1 MVRKISFLTIV
12 LMALSLLLS
21 GQRHGATVTGKV
33 TDEAGMPMAG
43 ASVMISGAGTGV
55 AAGNDGRYTLR
66 GMRDGTYTLR
76 ISFTGYETV
85 DTAVTVTGT
94 AVLDVTLREA
104 LFVAGEVIVRGS
116 RAGART
122 PMAHT
127 TVGAEELRDRD
138 LTRDMPFLLALTP
151 SVVETSDAGTGIGY
165 TSLRIRGSDA
175 SRINITLDG
184 IPLNDSESQQV
195 FWVDL
200 PDLASSTGSIQVQRG
215 VGTSTNGA
223 GAFGASVNI
232 STMTPPVE
240 AGAL

>member
-1 MVRKISFLTIV
+1 VRKILFNV
-12 LMALSLLLS
+12 LFMLALAASLS
-21 GQRHGATVTGKV
+21 GQRHSPTVTGMV
-33 TDEAGMPMAG
+33 TDESGVPMAG
-43 ASVMISGAGTGV
+43 ATVMLSGAGTGV

-66 GMRDGTYTLR
+66 GLRDGNYTVR
-76 ISFTGYETV
+76 ISFTGYEPV
-85 DTAVTVTGT
+85 DTAVTVHGNT
-94 AVLDVTLREA
+94 VLDVTLREA
-104 LFVAGEVIVRGS
+104 LYIAGEVIVRGS

-138 LTRDMPFLLALTP
+138 MTRDMPFLLALTP

-200 PDLASSTGSIQVQRG
+200 PDLASSTGSIG
-215 VGTSTNGA
+215 
-223 GAFGASVNI
+223 
-232 STMTPPVE
+232 
-240 AGAL
+240 